1 MRMANKHTNKQM
13 DAQHLNVVVGKTL
26 HWGWRVKG
34 WLLLIEKSLDIAVV
48 VMPGDRNTRNEKS
61 YSWRYFCGIVSCTIP
76 RRLKVNFNYFSNRL
90 KRERTAQKLLG
101 GRRRIVCLCSK
112 SLLALQ

>member
-13 DAQHLNVVVGKTL
+13 DAQHLNVVVGETL

-48 VMPGDRNTRNEKS
+48 VMPGDRINTE
-61 YSWRYFCGIVSCTIP
+61 
-76 RRLKVNFNYFSNRL
+76 
-90 KRERTAQKLLG
+90 
-101 GRRRIVCLCSK
+101 
-112 SLLALQ
+112 